1 MTRQEISEKVQRF
14 GRSLLLPIAVMAP
27 VGMVLGIVNAFT
39 QGYLISKLPFLG
51 NSTLQLILQSIKTAM
66 GTIFSN
72 IPILFAMGVAYGVSK
87 KEKGIAVF
95 SSIVSY
101 LMLLTMTNVYLKIT
115 GTLATKETMNVSG
128 QAIIL
133 GIQTIRMDVFGGI
146 ISGLIGAYLTDKYY
160 KTELPLAFAFF
171 SGKKLVPVLSIFY
184 TSVIALILSP
194 VWTYFTKLLSYMSV
208 VLLHPLGSFLN
219 IVIIRL
225 LIPFGLHHTW
235 SSLLRFT
242 EAGGIY
248 TINNQQY
255 VGIIPAANELL
266 FKLGPNS
273 PEWKMMPELT
283 RFLAQ
288 NQMIVTLFMFPAI
301 AYAMY
306 KTAYIKNRP
315 LVKGMLTTMVLTAF
329 LGNIT
334 EPLEFSFLFI
344 SPVLY
349 LIYIFIGALGSLALY
364 FMNTAV
370 GYIRGTIFDFII
382 FGVLYENSRWYNVVI
397 VGVVCM
403 LLSYFSFKW
412 YITLKDIKTPGREEE
427 VSDSTLLKDK
437 KYDKVAEIV
446 VKALGGKEN
455 ILTVENCVSRLRMD
469 LKNMD
474 LINKEL
480 LKESGNLGVFFPSK
494 NHIHVV
500 FGPHVEFVRNAV
512 DELLSGQK

>member
-1 MTRQEISEKVQRF
+1 MNRQKISEEIQRF

-27 VGMVLGIVNAFT
+27 IGMILGIVNALT
-39 QGYLISKLPFLG
+39 QGYLISRIGFLG
-51 NSTLQLILQSIKTAM
+51 NPTLQLILVSIKGAM
-66 GTIFSN
+66 STIFSN
-72 IPILFAMGVAYGVSK
+72 IPILFAMGVAYGVSR

-101 LMLLTMTNVYLKIT
+101 LMLLTITNVYLKVS
-115 GTLATKETMNVSG
+115 GNLATKEMMSRSG
-128 QAIIL
+128 QAVIL

-146 ISGLIGAYLTDKYY
+146 ISGLIAAILTDKYY
-160 KTELPLAFAFF
+160 KTQLPLAFAFF
-171 SGKKLVPVLSIFY
+171 SGKKLVPILTILY
-184 TSVIALILSP
+184 TSVISFALSP
-194 VWTYFTKLLSYMSV
+194 IWSYFTKLLSYLSV

-242 EAGGIY
+242 EAGGVY
-248 TINNQQY
+248 EINGQTF
-255 VGIIPAANELL
+255 VGIIPAANEIL

-273 PEWKMMPELT
+273 EAWQMMPQLT

-288 NQMIVTLFMFPAI
+288 NQMIVTLFMFPGI
-301 AYAMY
+301 AFAMY
-306 KTAYIKNRP
+306 KTAYLKNRP
-315 LVKGMLTTMVLTAF
+315 LIKGMLTTMVLTAF

-349 LIYIFIGALGSLALY
+349 MIYILIGATGSLALY
-364 FMNTAV
+364 FLGTAV
-370 GYIRGTIFDFII
+370 GYIRGTIFDFVI
-382 FGVLYENSRWYNVVI
+382 FGVLYENSKYYNVII
-397 VGVVCM
+397 VGIICM

-412 YITLKDIKTPGREEE
+412 YIEKKNIKTPGREED

-437 KYDKVAEIV
+437 KYDEVAKIV
-446 VKALGGKEN
+446 VQALGGKEN

-469 LKNMD
+469 LKD
-474 LINKEL
+474 TKLINKEKL
-480 LKESGNLGVFFPSK
+480 RESGNLGVFFPSK

-512 DELLSGQK
+512 DDYLGK